1 MSILV
6 ESLKRLFKN
15 EQITLNKLNDM
26 LAEKKLSQDEYNY
39 IINK

>member
-15 EQITLNKLNDM
+15 EQITLDKLNNM
-26 LAEKKLSQDEYNY
+26 LSEKKISQDEYNY